1 MYPEVERTVSE
12 WYADFFD
19 VVHFIAHFPDNDVHT
34 GGILSDDIDVIS
46 VVSVEGEEGV
56 VVLSEFFVVSG

>member
-19 VVHFIAHFPDNDVHT
+19 VVHFITHFPDNDVYT
-34 GGILSDDIDVIS
+34 SGILSDDIDVIS
-46 VVSVEGEEGV
+46 VMTVESEEGV
-56 VVLSEFFVVSG
+56 VILSEFFVVSG